1 MFLLSISFLVAAS
14 IASATSPLVT
24 VPKRTPSSPT
34 CFLIVNLPIVDNA
47 VWKSKASCFN
57 LSAAIFFFFLFSFQF
72 V

>member
-57 LSAAIFFFFLFSFQF
+57 LSAANFFLFLSFFQF

>member
-1 MFLLSISFLVAAS
+1 MVLLSICFLVVSS

-34 CFLIVNLPIVDNA
+34 CFLIVNLPIVFKA
-47 VWKSKASCFN
+47 VSKSTASCFK
-57 LSAAIFFFFLFSFQF
+57 LSAAIFFFGFFFFLF

>member
-1 MFLLSISFLVAAS
+1 MSGTVMFLLSISFLVAAS

-47 VWKSKASCFN
+47 VWKSNASCFN
-57 LSAAIFFFFLFSFQF
+57 
-72 V
+72 